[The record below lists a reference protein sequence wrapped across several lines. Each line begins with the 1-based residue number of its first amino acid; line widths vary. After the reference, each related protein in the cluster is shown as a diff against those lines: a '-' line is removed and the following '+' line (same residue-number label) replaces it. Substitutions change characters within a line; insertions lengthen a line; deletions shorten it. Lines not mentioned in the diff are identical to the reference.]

1 MPRQKYTTLA
11 LHLQISLFAKILKQV
26 ASFKVLVGVDN
37 RLELVGRHNTLV
49 LGLFDLGLVQVF
61 KYPRQSE
68 SALCNDHKIR
78 L

>member
-1 MPRQKYTTLA
+1 
-11 LHLQISLFAKILKQV
+11 
-26 ASFKVLVGVDN
+26 VDN